1 MKVFVYAAY
10 TYKAYG
16 ENLVEIKVIAEN
28 RKEAYAIVRDMC
40 ENSKYINTD
49 EGIFLNDE
57 YDD

>member
-28 RKEAYAIVRDMC
+28 KKEAYAIVRDMC

-49 EGIFLNDE
+49 EGILLNDE
-57 YDD
+57 YDY